1 MSPLNALSSVWRQV
15 RPKADLS
22 AASQELAQALRS
34 GMTLCEALTA
44 TAPTLAKVAV
54 REASDKFD
62 GGALALF
69 IVDVRDSLKRQLL
82 EASQLVMDAPMS
94 GALRFAARGVN
105 GDTFVQHLINSLL
118 AATELYV
125 ESMPLESVNESGCT
139 RAVSELFTRSLC
151 VLVTRNDAIR
161 RCGQGGRA
169 QRVEF
174 IPLPQPSPRV

>member
-1 MSPLNALSSVWRQV
+1 MSPLNALSTVWRQF

-22 AASQELAQALRS
+22 AASHELAQSLRA

-44 TAPTLAKVAV
+44 TAPALARVAV

-62 GGALALF
+62 GGALGLF
-69 IVDVRDSLKRQLL
+69 IVDVRDSLKRQLI

-94 GALRFAARGVN
+94 GALRYAARGVN

-125 ESMPLESVNESGCT
+125 ESMPLQSVSESACT

-161 RCGQGGRA
+161 RCGQRA